1 MRFVFRSLIPC
12 LPIPLMSASTSII
25 SLEDK
30 DLQFLNS
37 MNVAR
42 LATTI
47 DKRNRP
53 HVVPIIYAFDKENG
67 KFYPTTFKGT
77 KKLRNMQQNKSVS
90 IVVDEYSKSAKKRV
104 MFSGIAE
111 TINPN
116 KNEFQRAVKVLT
128 DKLAYYKKN
137 PISPDKSEVISI
149 RPVSSSKWELPPD

>member
-1 MRFVFRSLIPC
+1 MAAT
-12 LPIPLMSASTSII
+12 SASILK
-25 SLEDK
+25 LEDK
-30 DLQFLNS
+30 DFQFLNS
-37 MNVAR
+37 INVAR
-42 LATTI
+42 LATI

-53 HVVPIIYAFDKENG
+53 HVVPIIYALDKENG
-67 KFYPTTFKGT
+67 KFYLTTFKRT
-77 KKLRNMQQNKSVS
+77 KKLRNMQQNKSAS
-90 IVVDEYSKSAKKRV
+90 IVVDEYSKSAKKGI

-149 RPVSSSKWELPPD
+149 TPASSSKWELPPD

>member
-1 MRFVFRSLIPC
+1 
-12 LPIPLMSASTSII
+12 MSASTSII

-53 HVVPIIYAFDKENG
+53 HVVPIIYALDKENG
-67 KFYPTTFKGT
+67 KFYLTTFKRT
-77 KKLRNMQQNKSVS
+77 KKLRNMQQNKSAS
-90 IVVDEYSKSAKKRV
+90 IVVDEEYSKSAKKGI

-149 RPVSSSKWELPPD
+149 TPASSSKWELPPD

>member
-1 MRFVFRSLIPC
+1 
-12 LPIPLMSASTSII
+12 MSASASII

-42 LATTI
+42 LATI
-47 DKRNRP
+47 DDKRNRP
-53 HVVPIIYAFDKENG
+53 HVVPIIYALDKEKNG
-67 KFYPTTFKGT
+67 KFYLTTFKGT

-90 IVVDEYSKSAKKRV
+90 IVVDEYSKSAKKGI

-149 RPVSSSKWELPPD
+149 TPASSSKWELPPD

>member
-1 MRFVFRSLIPC
+1 
-12 LPIPLMSASTSII
+12 MSASTSII

-42 LATTI
+42 LATI

-67 KFYPTTFKGT
+67 KFYLTTFKGT

-90 IVVDEYSKSAKKRV
+90 IVVDEYSKSAKKGA

-116 KNEFQRAVKVLT
+116 KNEFKRAVKVLI

-137 PISPDKSEVISI
+137 PISPEKSEVISI
-149 RPVSSSKWELPPD
+149 TPVSSSKWELPPD